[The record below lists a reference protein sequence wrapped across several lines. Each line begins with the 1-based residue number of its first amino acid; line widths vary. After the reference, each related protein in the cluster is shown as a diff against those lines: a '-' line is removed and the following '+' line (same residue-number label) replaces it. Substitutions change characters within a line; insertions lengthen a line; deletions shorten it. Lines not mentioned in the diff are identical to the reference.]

1 MTTGEVAEAARV
13 IERLTG
19 IPPGGHRL
27 CIRRRDQASPRE
39 RRAEKARLARFME
52 LSPELQEGCLRYA
65 EQMLRSYR
73 SEVKASQAVQ
83 APRIGRTSTPHAP
96 GGASPDEHGGV
107 QLDKGLNMC

>member
-19 IPPGGHRL
+19 VPPGGRRL
-27 CIRRRDQASPRE
+27 CIGQGGRGSPRE
-39 RRAEKARLARFME
+39 RRAERARLARFQR

-73 SEVKASQAVQ
+73 SEVKA
-83 APRIGRTSTPHAP
+83 P
-96 GGASPDEHGGV
+96 
-107 QLDKGLNMC
+107 